1 MSDKEEETILEAP
14 PTDEVL
20 ADLDKEQP
28 KPLLLLVA
36 VILGSLSLIL
46 SLVAIMQT
54 KDDPSPSGPKIEN
67 LSADGSVGL
76 DNILSRLEAIEQK
89 SSQIS
94 AVPSEFNA
102 EGGSV
107 LESEVVAIRNELG
120 ALRAKVDNL
129 RLGMAT
135 NGGSRATTTSTT
147 NSAPPPAPPPAAPP
161 PATLTVPPGGKLH
174 ILKSGETLSALS
186 KMYGVTLAKIQ
197 AANQGLDARKLQIGA
212 KIIIPAP

>member
-1 MSDKEEETILEAP
+1 MSDKEEETILETP
-14 PTDEVL
+14 NTDEVL

-36 VILGSLSLIL
+36 VILGALSLIL

-54 KDDPSPSGPKIEN
+54 KDDPSSAGPVIGNEN
-67 LSADGSVGL
+67 IDGGVGL
-76 DNILSRLEAIEQK
+76 DNFLTRLEAVEQK
-89 SSQIS
+89 AAQYSS
-94 AVPSEFNA
+94 VPSEFNA
-102 EGGSV
+102 EANSAIEDEV
-107 LESEVVAIRNELG
+107 IALRRELET
-120 ALRAKVDNL
+120 LRAKVDNL
-129 RLGMAT
+129 RIGTGTSRTNPAT
-135 NGGSRATTTSTT
+135 VST
-147 NSAPPPAPPPAAPP
+147 PPPPVSPIPPP

-186 KMYGVTLAKIQ
+186 KMYGVDLAKIQ

>member
-1 MSDKEEETILEAP
+1 MSEMEEESILENSSNE
-14 PTDEVL
+14 EVL

-54 KDDPSPSGPKIEN
+54 KQDPNTGSPGIEPT
-67 LSADGSVGL
+67 SIDGGVGV
-76 DNILSRLEAIEQK
+76 DNILTRLEALEQNLA
-89 SSQIS
+89 QQS

-102 EGGSV
+102 GGGSAV
-107 LESEVVAIRNELG
+107 EHEVGALRTELD

-129 RLGMAT
+129 RLGIAT
-135 NGGSRATTTSTT
+135 NTNTGSTATPSPTPE
-147 NSAPPPAPPPAAPP
+147 PPPVATPTRPPEP
-161 PATLTVPPGGKLH
+161 TLTVPPGGTLH
-174 ILKSGETLSALS
+174 ILKSGETLTALS
-186 KMYGVTLAKIQ
+186 KKYGVSLQKIQ
-197 AANQGLDARKLQIGA
+197 AANQGLDARKLQIGS

>member
-1 MSDKEEETILEAP
+1 MSDKEEETILETP
-14 PTDEVL
+14 NTDEVL

-36 VILGSLSLIL
+36 VILGALSLIL
-46 SLVAIMQT
+46 SLIAIMQT
-54 KDDPSPSGPKIEN
+54 KDDPSSSGPVIEN
-67 LSADGSVGL
+67 KNVDGGVGL
-76 DNILSRLEAIEQK
+76 ENLLTRLEAVEQK
-89 SSQIS
+89 AAQFS

-102 EGGSV
+102 EGNLA
-107 LESEVVAIRNELG
+107 LEDEVIALRRELET
-120 ALRAKVDNL
+120 LRAKVDNL
-129 RLGMAT
+129 RIGTGSTRT
-135 NGGSRATTTSTT
+135 NPGTVSS
-147 NSAPPPAPPPAAPP
+147 PPPPVPPTPPP

-186 KMYGVTLAKIQ
+186 KMYGVSLAKIQ